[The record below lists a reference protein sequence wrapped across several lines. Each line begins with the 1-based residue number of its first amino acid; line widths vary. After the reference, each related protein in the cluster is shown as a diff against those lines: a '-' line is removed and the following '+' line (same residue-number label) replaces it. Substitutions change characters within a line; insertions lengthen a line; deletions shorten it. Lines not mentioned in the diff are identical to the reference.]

1 MKTMTK
7 VHKDNDRLLS
17 GAERGI
23 MRQLRRLKKAS
34 VTLKRKQ
41 DRATKQLEREAY
53 DWASL
58 GQ

>member
-1 MKTMTK
+1 MKTATK
-7 VHKDNDRLLS
+7 VRNTDRLLS

-23 MRQLRRLKKAS
+23 MRQMRRLKKAG

-41 DRATKQLEREAY
+41 DRAIKQLEREAY